1 VQYGALRDF
10 RSLVEAQAA
19 FIRRS
24 LKATDNLPM
33 IILTA
38 VMRFEAGPQRVLRP
52 RAVKMM
58 GCVARCLPT

>member
-24 LKATDNLPM
+24 LKATDNLPK

-58 GCVARCLPT
+58 